1 MITSLSKQAINH
13 LWRSMKISDEL
24 NKVGIEIHPTTV
36 YKIIQTFR
44 KIGTIKKESILS
56 GLHYNYY
63 RLSA

>member
-1 MITSLSKQAINH
+1 
-13 LWRSMKISDEL
+13 MKISDEL

-44 KIGTIKKESILS
+44 KTGTIKKESILS